1 MLEPAYT
8 SESVEGATPRS
19 ALMWTWSPTC
29 AWQVAAGRE
38 LVGPSAMDAKAW
50 FKHKGQWADGE
61 KFGATTAVSAQPTK
75 SELMLNVQSWW
86 RVLSCGA

>member
-1 MLEPAYT
+1 M
-8 SESVEGATPRS
+8 
-19 ALMWTWSPTC
+19 
-29 AWQVAAGRE
+29 WQVAAGRE

-61 KFGATTAVSAQPTK
+61 KFGATIAVSAKFGATIAVSAQPTK

>member
-1 MLEPAYT
+1 M
-8 SESVEGATPRS
+8 
-19 ALMWTWSPTC
+19 
-29 AWQVAAGRE
+29 WQVAAGRE